1 MLSFLT
7 KKKISEDKLANVIVN
22 SLCNTVDEGFSD
34 IAGLIN
40 DDPTFVTKPNILDH
54 GSDKFLVIVVCA
66 NLKMLNKH
74 FDAEQENRIKF
85 KIIEKFSVV
94 FGMEEE
100 KFYSYIKD
108 YSSLMSKLNH
118 PSKNVLYSM
127 SKAVYNKYQLNCHQ
141 EEYFKE
147 MKTPNPILLKRLDE
161 LMENFIWDWEKF
173 FNKYKVTD

>member
-1 MLSFLT
+1 
-7 KKKISEDKLANVIVN
+7 
-22 SLCNTVDEGFSD
+22 
-34 IAGLIN
+34 
-40 DDPTFVTKPNILDH
+40 
-54 GSDKFLVIVVCA
+54 
-66 NLKMLNKH
+66 MLNKH

-118 PSKNVLYSM
+118 ASKNVLYSM